1 MKTKGKKHMTRLLVA
16 ALAIVFAVGFT
27 PQMGAPAYA
36 SNNDPALVLGSDVLQ
51 QNVNTDD
58 AQLLWYGL
66 NKELDAPQCWYVIS
80 CNGEGNKVVAEEG
93 VITLLLQAV
102 NEEYRYSNGPGLG
115 TNEYA
120 PSALRAYLD
129 SWLTGENPRINAA
142 EKSAIAP
149 RTLEGGGKNYGD
161 EDYDSNKIRG
171 DSVENAYLWPLTCAV
186 ANEVPQSLRTGY
198 MQEGDWWL
206 CSPGSRDGVCSK
218 VTGEGFVEPDAEYT
232 SIINSA
238 FVRPG
243 CNLKMHSVIF
253 TSAAEYGKVS
263 SRIGPNALH
272 RIGAN
277 TNEEWKLT
285 VKDPARSGFT
295 ASIQS
300 RTATGGTIEYS
311 GASTGENE
319 FLSAVIVN
327 KSGDVTHYGRL
338 KQLGDGDAA
347 GTADINVDK
356 VYNYG
361 DTLYVFN
368 EQCNGDKVT
377 DYSSE
382 LVPLQIK
389 EDLTGAKVE
398 LSKTAYTYNGKVQK
412 PSIKTIDGK
421 TLTEGT
427 DYTATWSNASS
438 KNAGTYTVT
447 VTGIGTYEG
456 TAKASYKIN
465 KAANTLS
472 IKAKKATVNYKT
484 LKNKTL
490 TLGVTKVITFKNK
503 GQGAKTY
510 AKASG
515 SKKITVNK
523 KTGKVTIKKGIKKG
537 TYKVKVKVKAAGTAN
552 YKASAVK
559 AVTVVIIVK

>member
-1 MKTKGKKHMTRLLVA
+1 MGRLLVA
-16 ALAIVFAVGFT
+16 ALAIVFAVGFA
-27 PQMGAPAYA
+27 PQMSAPAYA

-66 NKELDAPQCWYVIS
+66 NKELDAPQCWHVIS

-93 VITLLLQAV
+93 VITLLHQAV
-102 NEEYRYSNGPGLG
+102 NEEYRYSNGPDLG

-120 PSALRAYLD
+120 PSALKAYLD
-129 SWLTGENPRINAA
+129 GWLTSENPRISAA

-171 DSVENAYLWPLTCAV
+171 DSVENAYFWPLTCAV

-198 MQEGDWWL
+198 LQEGDWWL

-218 VTGEGFVEPDAEYT
+218 VTGEGYVEPDAEFT
-232 SIINSA
+232 SIINAA

-243 CNLKMHSVIF
+243 CNLRMDSVIF
-253 TSAAEYGKVS
+253 TSAAEFGKMS
-263 SRIGPNALH
+263 SKTGPNALH
-272 RIGAN
+272 RVGAN
-277 TNEEWKLT
+277 LNEEWKLT

-311 GASTGENE
+311 GASTGNHE

-327 KSGDVTHYGRL
+327 KSGDVTYYGRL

-382 LVPLQIK
+382 LVPVQIK
-389 EDLTGAKVE
+389 EDLTGTKVD

-427 DYTATWSNASS
+427 DYIANWSNASS
-438 KNAGTYTVT
+438 KNAGSYTVN
-447 VTGIGTYEG
+447 VTGTGTYEG
-456 TAKASYKIN
+456 TAKATYKIN

-472 IKAKKATVNYKT
+472 IKAKTATVKYNN
-484 LKNKTL
+484 LKKKNQS
-490 TLGVTKVITFKNK
+490 LGVTKVVAFKNK

-510 AKASG
+510 IKAAG
-515 SKKITVNK
+515 NKNITIAK
-523 KTGKVTIKKGIKKG
+523 KTGKVTVKKGLKKG
-537 TYKVKVKVKAAGTAN
+537 TYKVTVKVKAAGGTN

-559 AVTVVIIVK
+559 KVAFKISVK